1 MNNAIEI
8 WGSSSLCSP
17 LKNFLNKVSCLLKF
31 GHAIWFRVWNW
42 HKLKDQHSLDTL
54 LKYGTAL
61 RNLTW
66 VTATSINILWWR
78 NALRSWIWR
87 SSGVLQGMAARIA
100 KSRAHG
106 CMIPSFSLPFPPP
119 SPPHVSS
126 STGRGGNMEGALAA
140 IWGTTQVLARNPK
153 GRFPNCKCQREVR
166 SFLDMQWQ
174 IEHSTACRPIYI
186 LRIPIVTSELP
197 YLISLYKGFHQ
208 IIICLQWPEI
218 QKN

>member
-1 MNNAIEI
+1 
-8 WGSSSLCSP
+8 
-17 LKNFLNKVSCLLKF
+17 
-31 GHAIWFRVWNW
+31 
-42 HKLKDQHSLDTL
+42 
-54 LKYGTAL
+54 
-61 RNLTW
+61 
-66 VTATSINILWWR
+66 
-78 NALRSWIWR
+78 
-87 SSGVLQGMAARIA
+87 
-100 KSRAHG
+100 
-106 CMIPSFSLPFPPP
+106 
-119 SPPHVSS
+119 
-126 STGRGGNMEGALAA
+126 MEGALAA